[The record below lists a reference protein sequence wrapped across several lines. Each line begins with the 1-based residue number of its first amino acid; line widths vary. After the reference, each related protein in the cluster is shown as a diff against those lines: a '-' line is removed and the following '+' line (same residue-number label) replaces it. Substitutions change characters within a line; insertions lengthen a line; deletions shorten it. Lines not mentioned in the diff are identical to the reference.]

1 MRCPIVRKA
10 TGAAMKMEEQVPI
23 TTPRI
28 MAKAKLR
35 MLSPPKKK
43 IHNNTTN
50 VVNEVLMVR
59 VNVVFKESLNKR

>member
-35 MLSPPKKK
+35 ILSPPKKK

>member
-1 MRCPIVRKA
+1 
-10 TGAAMKMEEQVPI
+10 MKMEEQVPI

-35 MLSPPKKK
+35 ILSPPKKK

-59 VNVVFKESLNKR
+59 VNVVFKRIIEQT

>member
-35 MLSPPKKK
+35 ILSPPKKK

-59 VNVVFKESLNKR
+59 VNVVFQESLNKR